1 MFHKKHRSNGQKK
14 QKQTQLSWKRFLLV
28 YSNLYPPFL
37 DRQIYIFIFQPKAT
51 CKIFV
56 TLVNILLFTN
66 ESNVIFCSQSK
77 ISLYFIFI
85 TMEIELFLYIY
96 SCKLFGHE
104 ISSLARICGNKRE
117 TERGVR
123 VCLLDFL
130 SFVMMLIV
138 NWCW

>member
-1 MFHKKHRSNGQKK
+1 MGAMVRK
-14 QKQTQLSWKRFLLV
+14 KQTQLLWKRFLLV
-28 YSNLYPPFL
+28 YSKLYWPFL
-37 DRQIYIFIFQPKAT
+37 DRQIDIFIFQPKVT
-51 CKIFV
+51 FKIFV
-56 TLVNILLFTN
+56 TLVNILLCTN

-96 SCKLFGHE
+96 SCKLFGHK

-117 TERGVR
+117 TERGIR
-123 VCLLDFL
+123 VCWLDFL